1 MDNKC
6 CTDLGT
12 VGMRVVTSQRII
24 DDVEMGTAEVNVRD
38 CTQPQKISNWP
49 NFPNKDM

>member
-12 VGMRVVTSQRII
+12 VGMGAVTSQRII
-24 DDVEMGTAEVNVRD
+24 DDVEMGTAEVNVPD
-38 CTQPQKISNWP
+38 CTHLQIFRIGYFPTK
-49 NFPNKDM
+49 NF